1 MRKFLL
7 LYIFLSFFIFSEI
20 KISIDKP
27 VILKLERRTGIYKD
41 EKEDKEVQTI
51 CKIFSDGQN
60 LIFSFDCKEPLI
72 KNIKTEKKEND
83 TEIWQDDSVEIF
95 IQTEIDKDDYFQIVV
110 NAIGKIYDKYL
121 SGSITE
127 WDSKADVR
135 TKINDDG
142 YAVEIK
148 LPISS
153 LKFDPEKNIW
163 RINLCRNRKPINQY
177 YTFCGWYHKYKEWEK
192 FDLSEIELSKIK
204 SNPVFPVNVY
214 TYDTGKLKDLNK
226 KLKWIIDERIRIYCG
241 WLTGIERRPEHT
253 HTIYQVI
260 DKISECKFN
269 LITLR
274 YYPYNENPSLNGES
288 LIAALYAK
296 KKGLKVIFHLGYIAN
311 VKNNYQLL
319 INSDGS
325 PIKFW
330 ANYLP
335 SLFDE
340 NFWEDRFYKLINEII
355 EFERKENINI
365 FDGILFDIEPYREG
379 RLDLDFSDIVFY
391 EFLKRENIDEKV
403 DYKKRKVFLL
413 KKNLIE
419 KYRNFCEEYLAEK
432 LSKFRDKIHKDK
444 EIFFCIYPFNDWYLN
459 PERSWWQV
467 GVCKGLGKKEI
478 PFFVWDDNCYWTGF
492 TGNQK
497 LPQKGQEFLREKLG
511 YEGIFLTSIDYITY
525 PNYPQYTPEKAGE
538 EYYYLVRTGPGCWLY
553 GENNPEKGSDIW
565 KNHLPYWE
573 YFKKAN
579 ERLYEEK
586 IIKKIEPDIPDKKE
600 IERIDRIIEKIKK
613 RMRDQWLVKSGKPYY
628 YSDPVAEKIEDD
640 GKIIFIKNLNGYEK
654 HNCDFIY
661 NGTSSTYN
669 FEIPDIDKFKNFYLE
684 IEGRVPFKPER
695 GIVIVKINGN
705 EIERKKWETNY
716 IKNRW
721 KIEKRYLKEK
731 NEINISYFDGE
742 NPFETIYDTNFLV
755 KSIKMELEK

>member
-1 MRKFLL
+1 MSHNIGMRKILF
-7 LYIFLSFFIFSEI
+7 LYIFFSFFIFTET
-20 KISIDKP
+20 KILIDKP
-27 VILKLERRTGIYKD
+27 VILKLEKRQGEGDTC
-41 EKEDKEVQTI
+41 ETN
-51 CKIFSDGQN
+51 CKLFSDGQN
-60 LIFSFDCKEPLI
+60 LIFSFYCKEPYI

-95 IQTEIDKDDYFQIVV
+95 IQTEIDKEDYFHIVV

-121 SGSITE
+121 LGSITE
-127 WDSKADVR
+127 WDSKAEVK
-135 TKINDDG
+135 TEIKQDG
-142 YAVEIK
+142 YNVEIK

-153 LKFDPEKNIW
+153 LKFNPEKNIW
-163 RINLCRNRKPINQY
+163 KINLCRNRRVTNQY
-177 YTFCGWYHKYKEWEK
+177 YTFSGWYHKYKEWEK
-192 FDLSEIELSKIK
+192 FDLSEIGLSKIK
-204 SNPVFPVNVY
+204 SNPIFPVNIY
-214 TYDTGKLKDLNK
+214 TYDIDKLKDLNK

-241 WLTGIERRPEHT
+241 WLTGIERRPGHT

-260 DKISECKFN
+260 DKISDCKFN

-288 LIAALYAK
+288 LISALYAK

-311 VKNNYQLL
+311 VKNNYQLF
-319 INSDGS
+319 IDSDGA
-325 PIKFW
+325 PKKIW
-330 ANYLP
+330 GNYLP

-340 NFWEDRFYKLINEII
+340 NLWEDRFYKIIKEII
-355 EFERKENINI
+355 EFEKKENINI
-365 FDGILFDIEPYREG
+365 FDGIIIDLEPYRETEI
-379 RLDLDFSDIVFY
+379 DFSDIVFY

-403 DYKKRKVFLL
+403 DYKKRKIFLL
-413 KKNLIE
+413 KKKLID
-419 KYRNFCEEYLAEK
+419 KYRNFCEENLSEK
-432 LSKFRDKIHKDK
+432 LSKLRDKIHKGK
-444 EIFFCIYPFNDWYLN
+444 EIFFCMYPFNDWYLQ
-459 PERSWWQV
+459 PEKSWWQI
-467 GVCKGLGKKEI
+467 GICKGLGKKEI

-492 TGNQK
+492 SGNQK
-497 LPQKGQEFLREKLG
+497 LPEKGQQFLREKLG

-525 PNYPQYTPEKAGE
+525 PRYPQYSPEKAGE

-586 IIKKIEPDIPDKKE
+586 IIKKIELDIPDKKE
-600 IERIDRIIEKIKK
+600 IEKIDRIIEKIKK
-613 RMRDQWLVKSGKPYY
+613 RMINEWLLKSGKPYY
-628 YSDPVAEKIEDD
+628 YSDPICKRIEDE
-640 GKIIFIKNLNGYEK
+640 GKIILIKNLIGYEK

-669 FEIPDIDKFKNFYLE
+669 FEIPEIEKYKNFYLE
-684 IEGRVPFKPER
+684 IEGKIPFKPER

-705 EIERKKWETNY
+705 EIERRKWESNY

-721 KIEKRYLKEK
+721 KIDGRYLKGK
-731 NEINISYFDGE
+731 NEVNISYFDGD
-742 NPFETIYDTNFLV
+742 NVFETIYDTNFWV
-755 KSIKMELEK
+755 KSIKMEIEK